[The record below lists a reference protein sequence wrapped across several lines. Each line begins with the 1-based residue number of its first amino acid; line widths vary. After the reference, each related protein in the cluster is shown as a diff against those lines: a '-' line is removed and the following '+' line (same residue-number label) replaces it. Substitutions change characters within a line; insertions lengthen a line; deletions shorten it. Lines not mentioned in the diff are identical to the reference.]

1 MIQFLLDGEIHRIET
16 YDPTQTVLEWL
27 REDDRRMGTKEG
39 CAEGDCGA
47 CTVVVGELQSD
58 HVRYRAVN
66 ACIYFLPML
75 NGKELVT
82 VETLGG
88 PGALH
93 PVQTAMAEGNGT
105 QCGFCT
111 PGFVMSLFARYQ
123 GTDPALPSNVDD
135 VLAGN
140 LCRCTGYA
148 PIQKA
153 AETAGQDTS
162 HQAKFGGAETV
173 AALKSIQPAASVSS
187 SFADPNFETERDY
200 FAPQTEADLSQLLEK
215 HPSATLVA
223 GATDVGLWV
232 TKPHRLLETIIS
244 LNEITSLKA
253 IEQDGTALRIGA
265 MVRYSDAWAMLGDI
279 HPDIGEL
286 VRRLGSVQVRNSG
299 TIGGNIANGSP
310 IGDTPPPLIALSAT
324 LELGSANG
332 IRTLPLEDFFLE
344 YGKQDLKP
352 GEYVRAIVI
361 PPMNE
366 NTFFRTYKISKRF
379 NQDIS
384 ALCGAFAIEI
394 EDNQV
399 VSARIAFG
407 GLAGTPKRATAC
419 EAALSG
425 APWTEQTIDRAM
437 EAMLEDFT
445 PLTDMRASRDYR
457 MKTAQNLLR
466 KVYLE
471 SQTPARTR
479 ILQVT

>member
-1 MIQFLLDGEIHRIET
+1 MIQFLLDGEIQTIET

-27 REDDRRMGTKEG
+27 REDRRRMGTKEG

-47 CTVVVGELQSD
+47 CTVVVGELQAD
-58 HVRYRAVN
+58 QVRYRAIN

-82 VETLGG
+82 VESLGR
-88 PGALH
+88 PRELH
-93 PVQTAMAEGNGT
+93 PVQTAMADGNGT

-123 GTDPALPSNVDD
+123 GTDAALPNEVDD

-153 AETAGQDTS
+153 AETVAQDTS
-162 HQAKFGGAETV
+162 QQARFGGLETV
-173 AALKSIQPAASVSS
+173 AALESIQTSTPVLSK
-187 SFADPNFETERDY
+187 FADPNFETERQY
-200 FAPQTEADLSQLLEK
+200 FAPVTETELSELLQK
-215 HPSATLVA
+215 HPTATLVA

-232 TKPHRLLETIIS
+232 TKQHRLLETVIS
-244 LNEITSLKA
+244 LNEIKSLQA
-253 IEQDGTALRIGA
+253 IEQDGPDLRIGA
-265 MVRYSDAWAMLGDI
+265 MVRYSDAWATLSEL

-286 VRRLGSVQVRNSG
+286 IRRLGSVQVRNSG

-310 IGDTPPPLIALSAT
+310 IGDTPPPLIALSAK
-324 LELGSANG
+324 LEIGGANG
-332 IRTLPLEDFFLE
+332 VRILPLEDFFLE
-344 YGKQDLKP
+344 YGRQDLNP
-352 GEYVRAIVI
+352 GEYVRAILV
-361 PPMNE
+361 PPLRP
-366 NTFFRTYKISKRF
+366 NTLFRAYKISKRF

-394 EDNQV
+394 ENERV
-399 VSARIAFG
+399 ASARIAFG
-407 GLAGTPKRATAC
+407 GLAGTPKRARAC
-419 EAALSG
+419 EMALKG
-425 APWTEQTIDRAM
+425 APWIEDTIAHAM

-445 PLTDMRASRDYR
+445 PLSDMRASRTYR

-466 KVYLE
+466 KAFLE
-471 SQTPARTR
+471 TQADARTR
-479 ILQVT
+479 ILQVI